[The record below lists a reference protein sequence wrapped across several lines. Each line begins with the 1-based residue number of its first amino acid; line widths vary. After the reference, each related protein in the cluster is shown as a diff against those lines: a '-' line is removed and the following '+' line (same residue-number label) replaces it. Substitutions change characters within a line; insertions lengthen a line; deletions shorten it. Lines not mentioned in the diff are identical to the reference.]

1 MIDKLTID
9 KILETAEIVDVIG
22 DFVSLR
28 RRGANYIA
36 CCPFH
41 NEKTPSFSVSPSKGI
56 FKCFG
61 CGKAGSAV
69 TFLMEHE
76 QLSYVEAL
84 KYLGKKYGIE
94 VNDIEESEEMTADR
108 LKRESMLA
116 VSEFASKFFTDN
128 LFNTSAGRAV
138 GLSYFKQHRGF
149 SDETIKKFGLG
160 YSPSSKPF
168 VSTEEHVPTLFEAA
182 QKNGFKK
189 EFLIATG
196 LCFEHNGGRVLDKFY
211 ERVMFP
217 IHSLSGRVIGF
228 GGRTLKD
235 DKSIAK
241 YMNSPESEIYHKSN
255 TLYGIF
261 FAKSSIS
268 RLQKCYLVEG
278 YTDVI
283 SMHQAGIENV
293 VASSGTSLT
302 IEQIRLIRRFTNK
315 VTVLYD
321 GDAAGIKAS
330 LRGIDMLLEEGLEI
344 KVVLLPDGE
353 DPDSYARGHS
363 AQQIRDFLDSNEK
376 DFIDFKYELLSS
388 TVDKDP
394 IRRSDLIREIIK
406 TISVIP
412 DQITRTV
419 YIEQTATKM
428 GFKQEA
434 LFQEVAKMRRKRI
447 ESGEYEATRRTSSS
461 FTQNSNPIYTPSEE
475 QDPRPENSG
484 RGVVPILDQAEKEL
498 LYYILKFG
506 ECEMVFEQEQ
516 LYGGEQ
522 PLMRI
527 TVSQYISAQ
536 LENDGLALVNELYRR
551 IYNEYYN
558 FREVVIAQVHQEED
572 GSGGSAM
579 WRELSQSER
588 EELLQDK
595 ILKFFKNHSDS
606 AIAKC
611 VLNIIEDNY
620 VVNVKEYIRSM
631 IPERTVINKNVPHV
645 VLIFKMKYI
654 EYLYKEA
661 TEELRH
667 YTKDT
672 DPQIVK
678 DKMNQLTVLS
688 QVRTALIKE
697 LNRF

>member
-1 MIDKLTID
+1 MIDKVTVD
-9 KILETAEIVDVIG
+9 KILETAEIVDVVG

-94 VNDIEESEEMTADR
+94 VKEQEESQEMAADR

-116 VSEFASKFFTDN
+116 VNDFAAKFFTDN
-128 LFNTSAGRAV
+128 LFNTSAGRAI
-138 GLSYFKQHRGF
+138 GLSYFKERRGF
-149 SDETIKKFGLG
+149 TDETIKKFGLG

-168 VSTEEHVPTLFEAA
+168 AASDEYVPTLFEAA
-182 QKNGFKK
+182 QKQGFKQ

-196 LCFEHNGGRVLDKFY
+196 LCFEHNTGRVLDKFY

-217 IHSLSGRVIGF
+217 IHSLSGRVIAF
-228 GGRTLKD
+228 GGRTLRE
-235 DKSIAK
+235 DKSVAK
-241 YMNSPESEIYHKSN
+241 YMNSPESEVYHKSN
-255 TLYGIF
+255 SLYGIF
-261 FAKSSIS
+261 FAKSAIS
-268 RLQKCYLVEG
+268 KLQKCYLVEG

-302 IEQIRLIRRFTNK
+302 VEQIRLIRRFSNK

-353 DPDSYARGHS
+353 DPDSFARSHT
-363 AQQIRDFLDSNEK
+363 AEQIRDFLDTHEK

-388 TVDKDP
+388 SIDRDP
-394 IRRSDLIREIIK
+394 LRRSELIREIIK
-406 TISVIP
+406 SIAVIP

-419 YIEQTATKM
+419 YIEQTANRM
-428 GFKQEA
+428 GVKQEM
-434 LFQEVAKMRRKRI
+434 LFQEVAQIRRHKI
-447 ESGEYEATRRTSSS
+447 ESGEYEA
-461 FTQNSNPIYTPSEE
+461 QKQSERLNRSYRSKE
-475 QDPRPENSG
+475 SVEFEIQREEVRNIT
-484 RGVVPILDQAEKEL
+484 ILDQSEKEL
-498 LYYILKFG
+498 LYYLLKFG
-506 ECEMVFEQEQ
+506 ESEMVFQEQQ
-516 LYGGEQ
+516 LYGAEQ
-522 PLMRI
+522 PVMAI

-536 LENDGLALVNELYRR
+536 LDNDGLSIMNSLYKQ
-551 IYNEYYN
+551 IYQDYFI
-558 FREVVIAQVHQEED
+558 FRE
-572 GSGGSAM
+572 
-579 WRELSQSER
+579 
-588 EELLQDK
+588 EELDK
-595 ILKFFKNHSDS
+595 LTLEQTSQVEAEEQKQERIMRRFINHSDS
-606 AIAKC
+606 EVAKM
-611 VLNIIEDNY
+611 VLNITEENY
-620 VVNVKEYIRSM
+620 SVNVKEYLRSM
-631 IPERTVINKNVPHV
+631 IPERSVIHKNVPHV
-645 VLIFKMKYI
+645 VLIYKMKYI

-661 TEELRH
+661 TEELRDFN
-667 YTKDT
+667 KDT
-672 DPQIVK
+672 DPEVVK
-678 DKMNQLTVLS
+678 EKMNQLSVLS

>member
-1 MIDKLTID
+1 MIDKLTVD
-9 KILETAEIVDVIG
+9 KILETAEIVDVVG

-41 NEKTPSFSVSPSKGI
+41 NEKTPSFSVSPTKGI

-76 QLSYVEAL
+76 QLTYVEAL
-84 KYLGKKYGIE
+84 KYLGRKYGIE
-94 VNDIEESEEMTADR
+94 VNDIEETEEMTADR
-108 LKRESMLA
+108 LRRESMLA
-116 VSEFASKFFTDN
+116 VSEFAAKFFTDN
-128 LFNTSAGRAV
+128 LFNTSAGRAI
-138 GLSYFKQHRGF
+138 GLSYFKERRGF
-149 SDETIKKFGLG
+149 TDETIRKFGLG
-160 YSPSSKPF
+160 YSPASKPF
-168 VSTEEHVPTLFEAA
+168 VQSEEHVPTLFEAA
-182 QKNGFKK
+182 QKSGFKK
-189 EFLIATG
+189 EYLVSTG

-217 IHSLSGRVIGF
+217 IHSLSGRVIAF
-228 GGRTLKD
+228 GGRTLRE
-235 DKSIAK
+235 DKSVAK

-255 TLYGIF
+255 SLYGIF
-261 FAKSSIS
+261 FAKSAIS

-302 IEQIRLIRRFTNK
+302 VEQIRLIRRFTNK

-353 DPDSYARGHS
+353 DPDSFARSHS
-363 AQQIRDFLDSNEK
+363 AEQIREFLDASEK

-388 TVDKDP
+388 GVDRDP
-394 IRRSDLIREIIK
+394 LRRSELIREIIK

-419 YIEQTATKM
+419 YIEQTAARM

-434 LFQEVAKMRRKRI
+434 LFQEVAQMRRKRI
-447 ESGEYEATRRTSSS
+447 ESGEYEARRQETTS
-461 FTQNSNPIYTPSEE
+461 QRYTPGGNSYSSEVSYND
-475 QDPRPENSG
+475 QPVKSD
-484 RGVVPILDQAEKEL
+484 VPIMEQSEKEL

-516 LYGGEQ
+516 LYGAEQ
-522 PLMRI
+522 PVMRI

-536 LENDGLALVNELYRR
+536 LDNDALSLINPVYKR
-551 IYNEYYN
+551 IYSDYYK
-558 FREVVIAQVHQEED
+558 FRDGEIASVNSADEFGGD
-572 GSGGSAM
+572 GM
-579 WRELSQSER
+579 WKDLSQSER
-588 EELLQDK
+588 EDLLQQK
-595 ILKFFKNHSDS
+595 ILKHFINHPDS
-606 AIAKC
+606 AVAKC

-620 VVNVKEYIRSM
+620 VVNVKEYLRSM
-631 IPERTVINKNVPHV
+631 IPERVVINKNVPHV

-654 EYLYKEA
+654 EYLYKQA
-661 TEELRH
+661 TDELKDF
-667 YTKDT
+667 TKDT
-672 DPQIVK
+672 DPEVIRE
-678 DKMNQLTVLS
+678 KMAQLSVLS
-688 QVRTALIKE
+688 QVRTALVKE
-697 LNRF
+697 LKRF